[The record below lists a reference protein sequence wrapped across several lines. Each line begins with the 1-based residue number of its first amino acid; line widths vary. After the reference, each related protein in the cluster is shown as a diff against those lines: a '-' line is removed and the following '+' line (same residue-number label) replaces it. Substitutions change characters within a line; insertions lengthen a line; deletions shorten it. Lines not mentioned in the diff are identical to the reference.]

1 MVNPDFRSQF
11 REILRKIVI
20 GSLKYI
26 SILKPGKLD
35 VTIELYWTVKKKFKD
50 YIALKQHWGS
60 KC

>member
-35 VTIELYWTVKKKFKD
+35 VTIELY
-50 YIALKQHWGS
+50 
-60 KC
+60 